1 MAAEDI
7 ARQILPRETLV
18 LALPPTRA
26 DASAMRAL
34 FVSHEIDCEFFADL
48 RELCE
53 SLRLGA
59 GSIILSE
66 EAVIADGTSLIQWIR
81 EQPVWSDL
89 PLIILSRSGPES
101 SRLAQILPLLGNIS
115 VVERPVRTNT
125 LISLVRSSLR
135 ARMRQYEVRD
145 HLRQREE
152 TEEALRRAQQI
163 EHTARFEAERSSRIK
178 DEFLA
183 TLSHELRTPLQA
195 ILGWSQ
201 MLRRSQDLQKLRDG
215 LSMIERNA
223 RSQAQIISDLLDMSS
238 IISGK
243 VRLDIQALDLAGIIE
258 AAVDTVRP
266 AAEAKGIRLT
276 LDTEK
281 QSARGDPG
289 RLQQVFWNLLTN
301 AVKFTP
307 KGGAVAVSARL
318 VGEQFEVEV
327 MDEGEGIEP
336 GFLPF
341 VFDRFRQ
348 ADSSTGRRHGG
359 LGLGLSIV
367 KQLVE
372 LHGGT
377 VSVFSEGKGSGTTF
391 KVVLPL
397 NARAGEQAQ
406 EAARK
411 YQAEMSSTLEMDLER
426 PNLKGLVILVI
437 DDEADT
443 RLLIR
448 SLLEECEA
456 VVVAAASAEEAL
468 AILGC
473 QKFNLIISD
482 IGMPDIDGYAL
493 MRDVRALHTEA
504 RLTPAIALTAYA
516 GTQDRVRTVQA
527 GYQMHLAK
535 PVEPYELLAMVASF
549 AKTDV

>member
-7 ARQILPRETLV
+7 AQPLLPRETLV

-34 FVSHEIDCEFFADL
+34 FASNAIDCEFFVDL

-66 EAVIADGTSLIQWIR
+66 EAATADGTLLIEWIR

-89 PLIILSRSGPES
+89 PMIILSRSGPES
-101 SRLAQILPLLGNIS
+101 SRLAQLLPPLGNVS

-145 HLRQREE
+145 HLRQREQ

-243 VRLDIQALDLAGIIE
+243 VRLDIQALDLAGVIE

-266 AAEAKGIRLT
+266 AADAKGIRLT
-276 LDTEK
+276 LDIEK
-281 QSARGDPG
+281 QTARGDPG

-301 AVKFTP
+301 AVKFTS

-318 VGEQFEVEV
+318 VGEQYEVKI

-391 KVVLPL
+391 KVALPL
-397 NARAGEQAQ
+397 NARVGEQAQ

-411 YQAEMSSTLEMDLER
+411 YQGEMSSTLEMDLER

-456 VVVAAASAEEAL
+456 IVVPAASAEEAL

-493 MRDVRALHTEA
+493 MRDVRALHTDV
-504 RLTPAIALTAYA
+504 RSTPAIALTAYA

-535 PVEPYELLAMVASF
+535 PVEPYELLAMVATF